1 MKDWQLIGPPQ
12 YLIDRAHDFM
22 DVGVD
27 EFMFHSIANKPE
39 LFAELDEQ
47 VFSTFD

>member
-1 MKDWQLIGPPQ
+1 
-12 YLIDRAHDFM
+12 M

-39 LFAELDEQ
+39 LFAELDAE
-47 VFSTFD
+47 VSSTFD